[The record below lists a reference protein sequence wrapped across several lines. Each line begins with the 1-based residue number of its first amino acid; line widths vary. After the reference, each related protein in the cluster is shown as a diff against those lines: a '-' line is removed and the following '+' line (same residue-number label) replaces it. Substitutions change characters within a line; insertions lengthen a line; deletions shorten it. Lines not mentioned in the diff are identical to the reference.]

1 MTPIVPNRFLVRL
14 CHPCEYCKAMPLGDD
29 DDGIVDLP
37 ESARIETFAELD
49 NASRIGDVRLAWN
62 EFGIGVQVT
71 VAGKEQEPQGDIDRP
86 KTSDGFTLWID
97 TRDARSSHRA
107 TRYCHQFHFLPS
119 GGGTEKEEPAFAQA
133 KINRALQDA
142 PLCTV
147 SDVPFRSHTVRG
159 GYRLEAFLPVG
170 ALTGY
175 DPEQHPRL
183 GFYFALRDR
192 ERGDE
197 FLSVNADFPFAD
209 DPSLWAVLELTR

>member
-1 MTPIVPNRFLVRL
+1 M
-14 CHPCEYCKAMPLGDD
+14 
-29 DDGIVDLP
+29 
-37 ESARIETFAELD
+37 
-49 NASRIGDVRLAWN
+49 
-62 EFGIGVQVT
+62 
-71 VAGKEQEPQGDIDRP
+71 
-86 KTSDGFTLWID
+86 
-97 TRDARSSHRA
+97 
-107 TRYCHQFHFLPS
+107 S
-119 GGGTEKEEPAFAQA
+119 GGGTEKEEPAFAQT